1 MNTKPASKLISLS
14 AAVRASKPA
23 LLLLAILC
31 GPAQA
36 GFDEQF
42 DDTEKPW
49 QEIAVLLPA
58 APTQENLLPFYVSPT
73 ATHTY
78 SVDANSISVGED
90 GVVRYT
96 LVAQSAGG
104 ARNISYEGIR
114 CQTREMKSYA
124 FGHKDGNWSRS
135 RRDQWQRI
143 VGTGAN
149 RPQAA
154 LQHDYFCRGGLVSG
168 KAEDIAKRLKEQRAY
183 SEHTE

>member
-1 MNTKPASKLISLS
+1 MNKQPDLKRAPLS
-14 AAVRASKPA
+14 AVRAGGLAVLS
-23 LLLLAILC
+23 LAILC
-31 GPAQA
+31 SPARA

-42 DDTEKPW
+42 DDQEKPW
-49 QEIAVLLPA
+49 QEITVLLPA
-58 APTQENLLPFYVSPT
+58 APVQENLLPFYVSPT

-78 SVDANSISVGED
+78 SVDGKSISVGED

-104 ARNISYEGIR
+104 AQNISYEGIR

-124 FGHKDGNWSRS
+124 FGHKDGKWSRS

-168 KAEDIAKRLKEQRAY
+168 KAEDIAKRLREQQAY
-183 SEHTE
+183 SDHAE